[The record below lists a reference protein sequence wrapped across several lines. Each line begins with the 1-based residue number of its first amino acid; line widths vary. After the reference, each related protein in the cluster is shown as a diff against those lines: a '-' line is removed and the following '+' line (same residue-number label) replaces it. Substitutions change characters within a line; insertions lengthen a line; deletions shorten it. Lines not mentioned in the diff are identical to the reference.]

1 MKFVRFL
8 SKNNV
13 KYGIVDAK
21 RIREID
27 DSFFNEYNLTNTYYN
42 LQDVKILP
50 PVIPTK
56 IVAIGLNYKDHAIE
70 MDIAIPSQP
79 VIFFKPPSSIIAH
92 QETIVHPDMSNRI
105 DYEGELAI
113 IIGYVCKD
121 VSIKQAQSNIAGVTI
136 CNDVTAR
143 DLQATD
149 NQWSRAKGFDTFAPL
164 GPYLVNELDYD
175 NLAIKTRLNGTIVQ
189 ASNTNNMIF
198 STSEI
203 VSYVSQIMTLFPGD
217 VIITG
222 TPSGIGAMKPNDII
236 EIEIEGI
243 GSLVN
248 YNK

>member
-8 SKNNV
+8 SKNHV
-13 KYGIVDAK
+13 KYGIVESNQ
-21 RIREID
+21 IQEID
-27 DSFFNEYNLTNTYYN
+27 DSFFGEYNLTNTYYT
-42 LQDVKILP
+42 LQSIKILP

-56 IVAIGLNYKDHAIE
+56 IVAIGLNYKEHAKE
-70 MDIAIPSQP
+70 MDIAIPLQP

-92 QETIVHPDMSNRI
+92 QESIVHPDMANRI

-113 IIGYVCKD
+113 IIGNVSKN
-121 VSIKQAQSNIAGVTI
+121 VSIEKAKNYIAGVTI

-149 NQWSRAKGFDTFAPL
+149 NQWSRAKGFDTFCPL

-175 NLAIKTRLNGTIVQ
+175 NLAIKTKLNKTLVQ

-198 STSEI
+198 TTSEI

-217 VIITG
+217 VILTG
-222 TPSGIGAMKPNDII
+222 TPSGIGAMQPNDVI

-243 GSLVN
+243 GTLVN
-248 YNK
+248 YNR